1 MPNYDFRTL
10 SPIDFEGLVRDIL
23 QEELGIILESFKT
36 GKDLGID
43 FRYCTNEKQTVIV
56 QCKHYAES
64 GYDALYRALA
74 SKELDKVRKL
84 LPTRYIVATSVGLS
98 PPQKDKIVELFA
110 PHIKNPSDV
119 LGKDDINNL
128 LGKHPRIERK
138 TLKLWL
144 FSLPILE
151 EVLHSRIRNLSR
163 NEIDRIQEHAKLYV
177 QNESFEEALHILD
190 KHNFCIIAGIP
201 GIGKTILAEM
211 LVLHYARAGYD
222 VVKVSEDI
230 AEAWEVSL
238 ADGKRVFYYDD
249 FLGQTSFSEKL
260 HKNED
265 QRLIDFIHSVRRSSG
280 VKLIM
285 TTREYILKQARQQY
299 ERLDREGFD
308 SQKCI
313 IDLEKYSR
321 LNRAR
326 ILFNHIYFSCLPEK
340 YGRTVLADRNFL
352 LIIDHLNYSPRII
365 QLMTEHARIRD
376 VVPSQYMDSFL
387 AYMQNPLDIWE
398 HAFRR
403 HLSQASR
410 NLLIVLASMPSEV
423 FRSDLERAFQ
433 SYNLAYAKRYQPGI
447 GPQEFRSALKELEGD
462 FLIFDKE
469 SHDILVRYQNPS
481 VEDFIKEYLST
492 SSEEMLILAM
502 SVVYYEQFRNLWSG
516 LGPRSG
522 RETLIQ
528 LVTTDSELA
537 VSLVRRLLS
546 SPPCSLVRVVR
557 GGDTAK
563 ERRPIPLENKVAF
576 VGSLV
581 ADSYSMFLPLL
592 KDATQKIG
600 CRLLGDKGD
609 RNGVGRL
616 IKQISSIKE
625 SDEDWARDF
634 RILGIRFLMTDP
646 TWADDLQ
653 PLCDLIDESPEL
665 FSEEDREAIK
675 HLVSEVAESI
685 ASDNWD
691 LDPEALREEA
701 EALESIAIIVDAN
714 IEHKIDD
721 IRRRADEMEDRN
733 EEEEDEIE
741 YSSSE
746 ANDDYTSDDDIASL
760 FSTLGLTP

>member
-1 MPNYDFRTL
+1 MPKYDFRTL

-23 QEELGIILESFKT
+23 QEELGISLESFKT
-36 GKDLGID
+36 GRDLGID
-43 FRYCTNEKQTVIV
+43 FRYCSNGTQTVII
-56 QCKHYAES
+56 QCKHYTES
-64 GYDALYRALA
+64 GYNSLYRVLA

-84 LPTRYIVATSVGLS
+84 IPTRYIVATSVGLS
-98 PPQKDKIVELFA
+98 PPQKDKIVKLFA
-110 PHIKNPSDV
+110 PHIKSPSDV

-128 LGKHPRIERK
+128 LGKYPHIERK

-151 EVLHSRIRNLSR
+151 EVLHSRIRNFSR
-163 NEIDRIQEHAKLYV
+163 SEIDRIQEHAKLYV
-177 QNESFEEALHILD
+177 QNESFEEAFDILE

-201 GIGKTILAEM
+201 GIGKTILAEV

-230 AEAWEVSL
+230 VEAWEVGL

-265 QRLIDFIHSVRRSSG
+265 QRLIDFIHAVRRSSG

-313 IDLEKYSR
+313 IDLEKYTR

-340 YGRTVLADRNFL
+340 YRRTVLADRNFL
-352 LIIDHLNYSPRII
+352 RIIDHRNYSPRII
-365 QLMTEHARIRD
+365 QMMTEHARISD
-376 VVPSQYMDSFL
+376 VDPSQYMDHFL
-387 AYMQNPLDIWE
+387 AYMKNPLDIWE

-410 NLLIVLASMPSEV
+410 NLLVVLVSMPSEV
-423 FRSDLERAFQ
+423 FLKDLERAFQ

-516 LGPRSG
+516 LGQRSD

-528 LVTTDSELA
+528 LFMTDAEMA

-546 SPPCSLVRVVR
+546 SPPCGIVRVIR
-557 GGDTAK
+557 GRQTVK
-563 ERRPIPLENKVAF
+563 EPWPIPLENKVAF
-576 VGSLV
+576 VASLV

-592 KDATQKIG
+592 KDETRKIG
-600 CRLLGDKGD
+600 RRLLEGKGD

-616 IKQISSIKE
+616 IEQISSLKE

-653 PLCDLIDESPEL
+653 PLCDLVNERPEL

-685 ASDNWD
+685 ASDNLD
-691 LDPEALREEA
+691 LDSEALREEA

-714 IEHKIDD
+714 IEHEIDD
-721 IRRRADEMEDRN
+721 IRRRADEMEDRK
-733 EEEEDEIE
+733 EEEDEIE

-746 ANDDYTSDDDIASL
+746 ANSDYTSDDDIASL
-760 FSTLGLTP
+760 FSTLVLTP